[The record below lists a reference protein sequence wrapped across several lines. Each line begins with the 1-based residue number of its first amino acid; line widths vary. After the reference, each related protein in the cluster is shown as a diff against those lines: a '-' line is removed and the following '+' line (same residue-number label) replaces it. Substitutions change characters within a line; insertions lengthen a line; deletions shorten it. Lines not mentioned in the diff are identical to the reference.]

1 MSGKPFECVVP
12 IREFSA
18 KNTLNREDRVAVEEP
33 MEIRLIFGAPENRK
47 LRSLSVTM
55 RTPGQDLDLALGFL
69 FAEGVIRSAED
80 VDSVEFSGVT
90 GTGESHRNTARV
102 FLRPEISVDFS
113 TLERNFLTNSSC
125 GVCGKASID
134 ALSNKG
140 IRPVTT
146 DLRLP
151 HQIIFG
157 LPNSLRA
164 IQPTFSATG
173 GIHAAGL
180 ADAKGTIFS
189 VREDIGRH
197 NAVDKLIGCELRA
210 QKLPA
215 INSILVVSGRASFE
229 LVQKSV
235 VAGIAMMVAIG
246 APSNLAI
253 QTAERYGMALA
264 GFASGGRFNLY
275 TDPQHI
281 VL

>member
-1 MSGKPFECVVP
+1 MSGKQFECVIP
-12 IREFSA
+12 IREFSH
-18 KNTLNREDRVAVEEP
+18 KRTLNRDDHVAVEEP
-33 MEIRLIFGAPENRK
+33 MEIRLIFGAAENRR

-69 FAEGVIRSAED
+69 FSEGVIRSAQD
-80 VDSVEFSGVT
+80 VESVEFTGVT
-90 GTGESHRNTARV
+90 ETGEPHRNTVKV
-102 FLRPEISVDFS
+102 FLRPDIQVDFS

-140 IRPVTT
+140 IRPVIT

-157 LPNSLRA
+157 LPDSLQD

-180 ADAKGTIFS
+180 ADATGTIFA

-197 NAVDKLIGCELRA
+197 NAVDKLIGCELQA
-210 QKLPA
+210 NKLPA
-215 INSILVVSGRASFE
+215 TNSILVVSGRASFE
-229 LVQKSV
+229 LVQKSI
-235 VAGIAMMVAIG
+235 VAGISMMVAIG
-246 APSNLAI
+246 APSSLAI
-253 QTAERYGMALA
+253 QTAERFGMALA
-264 GFASGGRFNLY
+264 GFASQSRFNLY
-275 TDPQHI
+275 TDPQQI
-281 VL
+281 LQ